1 MTISSAT
8 FNGNTAEP
16 GSDIYNSNGILNIG
30 GRIGSS
36 VDIYMYNTTSNT
48 SQALVPQQGIT
59 LASVTDTINVT
70 MTKCSEG
77 TTVLTQSAGMTTSD
91 FAAVIKCFTLKNDG
105 FVIDSNG
112 KAVSTGI

>member
-1 MTISSAT
+1 MTISSIT
-8 FNGNTAEP
+8 CSGNTAKP

-36 VDIYMYNTTSNT
+36 VDIYMNNTTSNT

-70 MTKCSEG
+70 MYSCSKG
-77 TTVLTQSAGMTTSD
+77 TPVLTQSAGMTTFD
-91 FAAVIKCFTLKNDG
+91 FAAAINCFTLTNNG
-105 FVIDSNG
+105 FAIGSNG
-112 KAVSTGI
+112 TAVTQ